1 MLVTLRS
8 QKVNSLTM
16 FANCQLPV
24 VCLQPVEIL
33 IVTHFIWII
42 HKSLLER
49 RVCKLE
55 KGDKGPFKVKTS
67 LYPTFYMMKK
77 DDDDFKVIK
86 LILAHFF

>member
-24 VCLQPVEIL
+24 VCLQLVEIL

-42 HKSLLER
+42 HKSLFER
-49 RVCKLE
+49 SLLTSKRRQ
-55 KGDKGPFKVKTS
+55 GPFQGKNIPIS
-67 LYPTFYMMKK
+67 YILYDEK
-77 DDDDFKVIK
+77 DDDDFKVMK